1 MTRPH
6 APENCKLQWVYA
18 LPSAVAGQ
26 RSVSSPEQPQPFLS
40 PDTRKRPVQDR
51 EGSSASKRLSCTTPR
66 THRRK
71 SESTGRPRKT
81 QSPDTSVHI
90 GTLFSQERERLADL
104 DYRLALRV
112 RESLR
117 SEERGESRSP
127 SGNVGGL
134 QGGIKPAATIL
145 KFFAK
150 KQS

>member
-1 MTRPH
+1 MMTRSH
-6 APENCKLQWVYA
+6 APENWQLSRLYV
-18 LPSAVAGQ
+18 LPSAVVGQ
-26 RSVSSPEQPQPFLS
+26 RSASSPEQPQPFLS
-40 PDTRKRPVQDR
+40 PGTRKRPVQDR
-51 EGSSASKRLSCTTPR
+51 EGSSASKRPSCTTPR
-66 THRRK
+66 TQRRK
-71 SESTGRPRKT
+71 SESRPQKT

-112 RESLR
+112 RERLR
-117 SEERGESRSP
+117 SEERGENRSP

-134 QGGIKPAATIL
+134 QEKIKPAATIL